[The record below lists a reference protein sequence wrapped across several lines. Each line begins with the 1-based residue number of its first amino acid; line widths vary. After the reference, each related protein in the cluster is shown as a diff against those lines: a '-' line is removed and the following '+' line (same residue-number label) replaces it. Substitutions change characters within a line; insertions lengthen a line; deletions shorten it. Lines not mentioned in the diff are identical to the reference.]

1 MAPASPLPPFWMH
14 SPMSHPRCLPF
25 IRLSSLASAAALCGL
40 FISSCTTKPPPPPPE
55 PPPGQ
60 PKPLY
65 EWPDANKGRKVSHLH
80 VNIDEQKVSVF
91 SGREQIAWATVASG
105 IRSFPTPTG
114 DFTVLEKTASKES
127 NLYGKMYDAAGK
139 CINSDAK
146 LGRDPIPEGGKF
158 EGAKMPYYLRLTG
171 DGIGMHA
178 GPIPRPGSRASHG
191 CIRMP
196 RSFAPILFSH
206 ASIGTPVSVTG
217 DGPGYASYIK
227 QQNAKA
233 AKLAADRAKKK
244 AEAEA
249 KALAEGQAAPAPAGA
264 AATPA
269 PAPASTQASTPAPPM
284 KEPKIEIKP
293 AVVPPA
299 STGTEGK
306 TGQ

>member
-1 MAPASPLPPFWMH
+1 
-14 SPMSHPRCLPF
+14 MSHPRRLPF
-25 IRLSSLASAAALCGL
+25 CRLASLAPAVAVCGL
-40 FISSCTTKPPPPPPE
+40 FVSSCATKPPPPPPE
-55 PPPGQ
+55 PPSDK

-91 SGREQIAWATVASG
+91 SGKDEIAWATVASG

-114 DFTVLEKTASKES
+114 EFKILEKTATKES
-127 NLYGKMYDAAGK
+127 NLYGKMYNAAGK

-158 EGAKMPYYLRLTG
+158 AGAKMPYYLRLTG

-206 ASIGTPVSVTG
+206 ASMGTPVSVTG
-217 DGPGYASYIK
+217 DGPGYAAYIK
-227 QQNAKA
+227 QQNARA

-249 KALAEGQAAPAPAGA
+249 KALAEGQITPPAAGTAAPGNPPAPAAGSQAAAPAPAMKG
-264 AATPA
+264 
-269 PAPASTQASTPAPPM
+269 PPV
-284 KEPKIEIKP
+284 EVKP
-293 AVVPPA
+293 AVVPPSAGA
-299 STGTEGK
+299 SEIK
-306 TGQ
+306 PGQ